1 MALSS
6 ALGGRQIGCTRPIL
20 TAMTDS
26 ARDLQTDD
34 PAATDGLDEIFDVRE
49 LDDELGANHEPKGAN
64 CLTVEEAASLLGIS
78 NRAVQKRLKKGS
90 LHGWK
95 AKTTNGERWV
105 VDADEL
111 PSMLDA
117 NPVRLGSSGRELDRE
132 PYQPDLF
139 TIQLQS
145 KLEAATYRIGYL
157 EAQLSERLR
166 DIEERDAS
174 IKLLTDSQ
182 HNKTSWWSRLKV
194 WLYG

>member
-1 MALSS
+1 
-6 ALGGRQIGCTRPIL
+6 
-20 TAMTDS
+20 MTDT
-26 ARDLQTDD
+26 ARDFQTDD

-90 LHGWK
+90 LRGWK
-95 AKTTNGERWV
+95 EKTTNGERWV

-111 PSMLDA
+111 PSMQDA
-117 NPVRLGSSGRELDRE
+117 NPVRLGPNCEQEDANPVRSGSNGRELDPE

-182 HNKTSWWSRLKV
+182 HNKSSWWSRLKT
-194 WLYG
+194 WFHG